1 MKKIHVLPFLI
12 GFVSIV
18 WASMALQRWWVVYKD
33 PSQLT
38 LALIIAVIGMG
49 GAYVYNWMRNKDEED
64 AKQTERLDALVM
76 WWTKQE
82 KLEVR
87 NRARGKK

>member
-1 MKKIHVLPFLI
+1 MKKIHVLP
-12 GFVSIV
+12 SIIAGISII
-18 WASMALQRWWVVYKD
+18 WASMAIQRWWVVYRD

-38 LALIIAVIGMG
+38 LAIIIAVIAFG

-82 KLEVR
+82 KDEVR
-87 NRARGKK
+87 NKARGKK